1 MFCKWCGADI
11 PNSATTCTRCGKKVP
26 AMSDCGGFYDLVPGA
41 KRNATAI
48 PSPKPT
54 PAKADPP
61 RTDPAKIEPPKR
73 EDAPKGK
80 KSNGR
85 KFHGLSI
92 LITCIGFIM
101 VMALLLGLNG
111 KFDENL
117 AALEQNNIDIAAIS
131 SELQQIKDS
140 LETTPEEDTTP
151 PTDNVTPEMPRLE
164 EQNAIININVELG
177 ETGTSVKTSADLGD
191 FDDAVTDM
199 VTFGTENHS
208 LTGVKID
215 LTAAQS
221 CIEVTIENS
230 VDFSYRRKG
239 TLDAEF
245 IVDKS
250 VFAQADGDAEYEWKY
265 RTESSAEWEALDEDI
280 FTVSEDG
287 AAVTYTVS
295 ELEDLFGEDRE
306 VIEFQLTYKRNN
318 DKGGS
323 LTVVI
328 SGIAV
333 TKDSLEISSNLYN

>member
-1 MFCKWCGADI
+1 MFCKWCGADV
-11 PNSATTCTRCGKKVP
+11 PNSAAKCARCGREVP

-41 KRNATAI
+41 KRNATAT
-48 PSPKPT
+48 PSSQPA
-54 PAKADPP
+54 PAKVDHQRADL
-61 RTDPAKIEPPKR
+61 IENPKR
-73 EDAPKGK
+73 KDAPKGK

-85 KFHGLSI
+85 KSHGVSI
-92 LITCIGFIM
+92 LITCMGFIL
-101 VMALLLGLNG
+101 VIALLLGLIG
-111 KFDENL
+111 KVNENL

-140 LETTPEEDTTP
+140 LESTAEEDTTL
-151 PTDNVTPEMPRLE
+151 PTDNVTPEMPLLE

-177 ETGTSVKTSADLGD
+177 ETGTSVKTTADLGD

-199 VTFGTENHS
+199 VTFDSDNHS
-208 LTGVKID
+208 ITGVKID

-230 VDFSYRRKG
+230 VDASYRRKG
-239 TLDAEF
+239 TLEAEF

-250 VFAQADGDAEYEWKY
+250 VFAQEDGDAVCVWSY
-265 RTESSAEWEALDEDI
+265 RTESSAEWETLDEDI

-287 AAVTYTVS
+287 TTVTYFVS
-295 ELEDLFGEDRE
+295 ELEELIGEYAE
-306 VIEFQLTYKRNN
+306 VVEFQLTYKRNN

-328 SGIAV
+328 SGITV